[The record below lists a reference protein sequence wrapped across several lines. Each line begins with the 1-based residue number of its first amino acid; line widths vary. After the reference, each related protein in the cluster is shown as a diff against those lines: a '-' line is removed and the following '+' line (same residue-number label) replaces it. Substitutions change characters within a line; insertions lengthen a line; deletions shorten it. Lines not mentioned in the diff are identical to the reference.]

1 MAQKLF
7 KILLLTLAIC
17 FQLAESQIVA
27 GTPKESSLFKKED
40 LAVPTDPCI
49 MAPVFG
55 MKTGEVRLVK
65 PNELKVC
72 KNLSQTCCAAESFN
86 ALPTRWENHIKAQGK
101 LVWTKIRIVRLLLRL
116 RDNLGDAAIN
126 CVKNNPKL
134 LAKLARPPKPSRRMQ
149 QTTKPGQTR
158 TPKPTPTA
166 TAAPKATSAPRDPL
180 TATPK
185 PKPAHPENP
194 KKVEEG
200 LIIIPHSH
208 HDSSK
213 PHHKLKCS
221 PEATKFLFLSKKFDK
236 VSGPFERSLKKCAST
251 MNFLQSEMICASCDP
266 TANNSIIG
274 YKKI

>member
-7 KILLLTLAIC
+7 KILLLTLTIC
-17 FQLAESQIVA
+17 CQLAESQIVA

-72 KNLSQTCCAAESFN
+72 KNLSQTCCAAGSFN
-86 ALPTRWENHIKAQGK
+86 ALPTKWENHIKSQGR
-101 LVWTKIRIVRLLLRL
+101 LVWTKIRIHRLLLRL
-116 RDNLGDAAIN
+116 RDNLGNAAIN
-126 CVKNNPKL
+126 CVKSNPKL
-134 LAKLARPPKPSRRMQ
+134 LAKLARPSKPSRRMQ
-149 QTTKPGQTR
+149 QTPKPTPTP

-166 TAAPKATSAPRDPL
+166 TAAPKATPTP
-180 TATPK
+180 ATPILPHK
-185 PKPAHPENP
+185 PKPSHPVNP

-200 LIIIPHSH
+200 LIVIPHSH

-213 PHHKLKCS
+213 PHHKVECS
-221 PEATKFLFLSKKFDK
+221 PQATKFVFLSKKFAK

-251 MNFLQSEMICASCDP
+251 MNSLKSEMICASCDP
-266 TANNSIIG
+266 TTNNSIIG